1 VRIRFYIFAA
11 ILISIALFS
20 GHAAVALLLGIVLTY
35 FPKFPSD
42 FFTKRIGS
50 KLLQTGIVFL
60 GGSISL
66 PTVVELNSTYLPWI
80 SLFVITTFLAAI
92 FLGKLLGV
100 EKKQA
105 YLLASGTAI
114 CGGTAMAAVAPAIK
128 AKPEDLTTTLSI
140 VFLLNA
146 IAVIT
151 FPLIGE
157 WFNLTQEQFGTWAAL
172 AIHDT
177 ASVVG
182 AASVVGFDAVEV
194 AATLKLARTLWIVP
208 LVLLSAWYFKSE
220 KQGSAF
226 PVFIIFFVLAVALN
240 TSLDPSEEILYFL
253 KSLNTIFLLAG
264 LFCIGTQIDKDS
276 LKSIT
281 IKPLL
286 LALGIWCTVIPV
298 SLWAVMSI

>member
-1 VRIRFYIFAA
+1 MFYIFAA
-11 ILISIALFS
+11 ILLIIALLS
-20 GHAAVALLLGIVLTY
+20 GHAAIALLLGISLTY
-35 FPKFPSD
+35 VPNFPSN
-42 FFTKRIGS
+42 FFTKKIGS

-80 SLFVITTFLAAI
+80 SLFVVTTFLAVI

-114 CGGTAMAAVAPAIK
+114 CGGTAMAAVAPSIK

-146 IAVIT
+146 IAVIA
-151 FPLIGE
+151 FPLIGD
-157 WFNLTQEQFGTWAAL
+157 WFNLNQEQFGIWAAL

-177 ASVVG
+177 ASVIG

-194 AATLKLARTLWIVP
+194 ATTLKLARTLWIVP
-208 LVLLSAWYFKSE
+208 LVFFSALYFKSE
-220 KQGSAF
+220 NQGSVF
-226 PVFIIFFVLAVALN
+226 PVFIIFFVLAVVLN
-240 TSLDPSEEILYFL
+240 TTLSPSEDVLYFL
-253 KSLNTIFLLAG
+253 RMTNKTFLLAG

-276 LKSIT
+276 LKNIT

-286 LALGIWCTVIPV
+286 LALGIWFTVIPV
-298 SLWAVMSI
+298 SLWAVMST

>member
-1 VRIRFYIFAA
+1 
-11 ILISIALFS
+11 LS
-20 GHAAVALLLGIVLTY
+20 GHAAIALLLGISLTY
-35 FPKFPSD
+35 VPNFPSN
-42 FFTKRIGS
+42 FFTKKIGS

-80 SLFVITTFLAAI
+80 SLFVVTTFLAVI

-114 CGGTAMAAVAPAIK
+114 CGGTAMAAVAPSIK

-146 IAVIT
+146 IAVIA
-151 FPLIGE
+151 FPLIGD
-157 WFNLTQEQFGTWAAL
+157 WFNLNQEQFGIWAAL

-177 ASVVG
+177 ASVIG

-208 LVLLSAWYFKSE
+208 LVFFSALYFKSE
-220 KQGSAF
+220 NQGSVF
-226 PVFIIFFVLAVALN
+226 PVFIIFFVLAVVLN
-240 TSLDPSEEILYFL
+240 TTLSPSEDVLYFL
-253 KSLNTIFLLAG
+253 RMTNKTFLLAG

-276 LKSIT
+276 LKNIT

-286 LALGIWCTVIPV
+286 LALGIWFTVIPV
-298 SLWAVMSI
+298 SLWAVMST